1 MDLNEFVKSA
11 LLEDVR
17 EGDHTTLACIPS
29 DARGSM
35 SLLMKEEGV
44 LAGLDLAVQILMIID
59 PSVLVD
65 IHHKDG
71 EVLKPGVIAMHIE
84 GNIGKLLVAERLILN
99 IMQRMSGIATKTR
112 HMMSLIQGTETK
124 ILDTR
129 KTSPLFRYFEKEAV
143 RIGGGTNHR
152 HGLYDAMMIKD
163 NHIDFA
169 GGITKG
175 IEKCIAYQKEH
186 KLSIDIIVEAR
197 DMDEVKEILLA
208 PPVKRILLDN
218 FTTEATKE
226 AVRFI
231 DGRIETE
238 SSGGIDEDSIRPYA
252 LCGVDYISMGALT
265 HQIQSLD
272 ISLKADFNVA
282 KMEK

>member
-99 IMQRMSGIATKTR
+99 IMQRMSGTATKTR